1 MADHLSDARA
11 LVGKLIGDQADGWDL
26 TGALPMPLLRE
37 LSSRGLLCAQVPVE
51 YDGLGFS
58 SLENGELTA
67 YTGSLCSSVRSVQT
81 SHGMSAWTIGRLG
94 DKAQRRAYLPTLAMG
109 GLAAICFSEP
119 DAGSDLSGIGTVIV
133 PDGDEVVVT
142 GRKTWITA
150 AAYADLLLVVGRF
163 GDGAGVVV
171 VPRDAPGVRVEPV
184 AHPAGCRAAGHSEVR
199 LDAVRLP
206 ADAVLGGGGQNLSMV
221 ITTALTYGR
230 MSVAWG
236 CVGILRACLREATAH
251 AASRTQF
258 GKPLHEH
265 QLVAKRLA
273 EIFVGEQV
281 STLSCAHASRSWD
294 SGDPELA
301 MAAVFAKHVSSTNAA
316 QAAASAMQVL
326 ASRAAHGGTVIERAY
341 RDAKLMEII
350 EGTSEICQLL
360 LAEQAIAAGGG
371 TDV

>member
-11 LVGKLIGDQADGWDL
+11 LIGKLIGDQADAWDL
-26 TGALPMPLLRE
+26 AGTLPMPLLRE
-37 LSSRGLLCAQVPVE
+37 LSSRGLLCAQVPAQ
-51 YDGLGFS
+51 YGGLGMS
-58 SLENGELTA
+58 SLDNGELTA

-94 DKAQRRAYLPTLAMG
+94 DAAQRRTYLPVLATG

-119 DAGSDLSGIGTVIV
+119 DAGSDLSGIGTVIE
-133 PDGDEVVVT
+133 PDGDDVVVT
-142 GRKTWITA
+142 GTKTWITA

-163 GDGAGVVV
+163 GDGAAVVV
-171 VPRDAPGVRVEPV
+171 VPRDTPGMRVEPV
-184 AHPAGCRAAGHSEVR
+184 AHPAGCRAAGHSEVL
-199 LDAVRLP
+199 LDSVRLP
-206 ADAVLGGGGQNLSMV
+206 ADAVLGGGGLSLPMV
-221 ITTALTYGR
+221 VTTALTYGR

-251 AASRTQF
+251 AASRSQF
-258 GKPLHEH
+258 GTPLAEH

-273 EIFVGEQV
+273 DLFVGEQV
-281 STLSCAHASRSWD
+281 ATLSCAHASRCWD
-294 SGDPELA
+294 SGDPELG

-326 ASRAAHGGTVIERAY
+326 ASRAAHGGTVIDRAY

-360 LAEQAIAAGGG
+360 LAEQAMAAGGM
-371 TDV
+371 DV